1 VSHSRLRGTDLGPNE
16 GSEINHFQFFCPN
29 VSVTLSHRT
38 SQSQLSVTDA
48 LYQGYYNDMA
58 TVFFTTQELAIK
70 QLLHNEGEFSFS
82 TLAVFTCIYF
92 ALFCW
97 TQGIAAP
104 VGVFVPAILTG
115 ASYGRLVGQLL
126 NSIGSTWRINP
137 GTFALIGA
145 ASFLGGVTRMTIA
158 LTVILIEATN
168 DTTYGLPIMITLMVA
183 KWTGD
188 WFNEGLYDIAI
199 EGKCRAIVLF
209 LAVRA
214 HFSVS
219 VKQIPLL
226 HWEPPHFM
234 RKFRASDVMAR
245 DAVQF
250 SRVEQVEHIHH
261 VLHHTTHNGFP
272 VVHDDGT
279 FAGVILR
286 SQLIT
291 LLGHKAF
298 QRSPSGTKSYYQPV
312 SLLDFSADYPR
323 FPPISS
329 VNLGL
334 DDLSQYLD
342 LTPCTYRRRIV
353 ARVS

>member
-1 VSHSRLRGTDLGPNE
+1 MLT
-16 GSEINHFQFFCPN
+16 
-29 VSVTLSHRT
+29 
-38 SQSQLSVTDA
+38 

-126 NSIGSTWRINP
+126 NNIGSAWRINP

-199 EGKCRAIVLF
+199 EGTCVLIR
-209 LAVRA
+209 LCALTHR
-214 HFSVS
+214 
-219 VKQIPLL
+219 
-226 HWEPPHFM
+226 
-234 RKFRASDVMAR
+234 
-245 DAVQF
+245 VQ
-250 SRVEQVEHIHH
+250 
-261 VLHHTTHNGFP
+261 
-272 VVHDDGT
+272 
-279 FAGVILR
+279 
-286 SQLIT
+286 
-291 LLGHKAF
+291 
-298 QRSPSGTKSYYQPV
+298 
-312 SLLDFSADYPR
+312 
-323 FPPISS
+323 
-329 VNLGL
+329 
-334 DDLSQYLD
+334 
-342 LTPCTYRRRIV
+342 
-353 ARVS
+353 